1 MSLGIIDFFKNYV
14 GYDPIEK
21 TYPIDGIIKFGIDAL
36 LVLIIVIFL
45 IHFLV
50 KHTKTKKLLVF
61 TILYLVGYLI
71 VSAVGLK
78 LAQSILSIGI
88 IIYLGIL
95 IVNYA
100 PELKVHYTGLKRS
113 KGEKGFITSEQA
125 KEELI
130 DSLIKTVEYLTSR
143 QIGAIITIEKENSLN
158 TYIEK
163 STKIEANVSFELLAT
178 IFWPNTALHDGG
190 VIIRGEQIMCAGAF
204 YPSSENADIPKHY
217 GSRHRAALGISEV
230 TDAFTI
236 VLSEE
241 TGNIAT
247 TIAGTITSKVSLES
261 LRVSL
266 DQNIIVK

>member
-1 MSLGIIDFFKNYV
+1 MTLGIIEFFREYV
-14 GYDPIEK
+14 GYNPTTNE
-21 TYPIDGIIKFGIDAL
+21 YPLGGIIKFGIDVL
-36 LVLIIVIFL
+36 LVIILAILVLNFI
-45 IHFLV
+45 V
-50 KHTKTKKLLVF
+50 KHTKTRKLLVF
-61 TILYLVGYLI
+61 SIFYLI
-71 VSAVGLK
+71 VYVVVSTLGLK
-78 LAQSILSIGI
+78 LIQMALSVGVVMYI
-88 IIYLGIL
+88 GIL

-100 PELKVHYTGLKRS
+100 PELKGHYTGLKRS

-125 KEELI
+125 KEQLI
-130 DSLIKTVEYLTSR
+130 DSLIRTVEYLTSR

-163 STKIEANVSFELLAT
+163 STKIDALVSFELLAT

-190 VIIRGEQIMCAGAF
+190 VIIRGQKVMAAGAF
-204 YPSSENADIPKHY
+204 YPSSANADIPKHY

-230 TDAFTI
+230 SDAFTI

-247 TIAGTITSKVSLES
+247 TIAGTITPKVSLES

-266 DQNIIVK
+266 NQNIIVK